1 MTNPSH
7 GNPLLFPGDPMML
20 WVELGRPFRS
30 KPPFAFSQ
38 ISPAT
43 QSKQLPSS
51 TSLSAPCMTK
61 PLQ

>member
-1 MTNPSH
+1 M
-7 GNPLLFPGDPMML
+7 FPGDPMML

-30 KPPFAFSQ
+30 KPPFASRQ
-38 ISPAT
+38 ISQAT

-51 TSLSAPCMTK
+51 VSLGAPCMTK